1 MKKIVYLLFA
11 IMLCSSCSGLKE
23 LQTSFRQFGG
33 NLEYIHDSRIN
44 GCQKK
49 DSVVIMMH
57 DYLLDGKTTVR
68 KGSMLILPFLLFN
81 YFEQNYW
88 VTLGQEALNSRYDD
102 FFNASL
108 TEECHRNGCF
118 NLAGI
123 ISNDSTYTLE
133 IGVDT
138 CYTKAKYKRFSSFV
152 YFGYGYSS
160 FNDEYGKTPKTTLKV
175 SAVLRKAGNVIFQKQ
190 YVSENSISPGIESGQ
205 GKNDP
210 RGILIRSMTGSLS
223 LSTKQCIEEIVT
235 DINKALLLNTK
246 Q

>member
-11 IMLCSSCSGLKE
+11 IMLFSSCSGLKE

-33 NLEYIHDSRIN
+33 NLEYIHDSHIN
-44 GCQKK
+44 GCPKK

-68 KGSMLILPFLLFN
+68 KGSMLILPFLFFN

-108 TEECHRNGCF
+108 TEECQRNGCF
-118 NLAGI
+118 HLTGM

-138 CYTKAKYKRFSSFV
+138 CYTRAKYKRFSSFV
-152 YFGYGYSS
+152 YFGYGYESL
-160 FNDEYGKTPKTTLKV
+160 NDEYGKTPKTTLKV
-175 SAVLRKAGNVIFQKQ
+175 SAVLRKAGNVIFRKQ

-235 DINKALLLNTK
+235 DINKALLLSTK
-246 Q
+246 K

>member
-11 IMLCSSCSGLKE
+11 IMLFSSCSGLKE

-33 NLEYIHDSRIN
+33 NLEYIHDSHIN
-44 GCQKK
+44 GCPKK

-68 KGSMLILPFLLFN
+68 KGSMLILPFLFFN

-102 FFNASL
+102 FFIANLA
-108 TEECHRNGCF
+108 EECQRNGCF
-118 NLAGI
+118 HLTGM

-138 CYTKAKYKRFSSFV
+138 CYTRAKYKRFSSFV
-152 YFGYGYSS
+152 YFGYGYESL
-160 FNDEYGKTPKTTLKV
+160 NDEYGKTPKTTLKV
-175 SAVLRKAGNVIFQKQ
+175 SAVLRKAGNVIFRQQ
-190 YVSENSISPGIESGQ
+190 YVSENSISPGIESRQ